1 MLGLWEKWS
10 DQRLRWEIHQS
21 FSWSI
26 YIICYKIFSS
36 MSMDE
41 SYVDALL
48 LTHIMQQ
55 KYPDLPHDAQRDRKL
70 RLLFF

>member
-1 MLGLWEKWS
+1 
-10 DQRLRWEIHQS
+10 
-21 FSWSI
+21 
-26 YIICYKIFSS
+26 

-70 RLLFF
+70 RLLFFLEDSASVKSYTSKI